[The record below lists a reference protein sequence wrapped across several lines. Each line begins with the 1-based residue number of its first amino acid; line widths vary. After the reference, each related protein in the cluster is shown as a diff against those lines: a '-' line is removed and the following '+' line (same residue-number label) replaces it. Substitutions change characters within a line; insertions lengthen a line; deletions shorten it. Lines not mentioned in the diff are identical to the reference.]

1 MRKLLPLWGFIAI
14 QALAQTPFPEGA
26 VAIKTTESHG
36 KLLGKMFATKNADK
50 NGVPVGDTIEFK
62 ADEKIIFTEGKY
74 KENFVFDE
82 SAYRD
87 TLVWQ
92 GNDGNYCSPQ
102 YKWCMDIRTQ
112 DDKILT
118 RWGSG
123 DGKNKPI
130 LVWAPYI
137 K

>member
-1 MRKLLPLWGFIAI
+1 MKKLLPLWGFMAI
-14 QALAQTPFPEGA
+14 QAFAQTPFPEG
-26 VAIKTTESHG
+26 VAALSSAELHNN
-36 KLLGKMFATKNADK
+36 LLGKVFATHNTDK
-50 NGVPVGDTIEFK
+50 NGTPVGDTIEFK
-62 ADEKIIFTEGKY
+62 QDGKITFTEGKY
-74 KENFVFDE
+74 KGNFIFDD

-92 GNDGNYCSPQ
+92 GNDGRYCSPQ

-130 LVWAPYI
+130 LSWAPYS